1 MSLLTFMEF
10 EEFGS
15 VRENGG
21 GYCRLLWTVLPRLA
35 WLYTGAERGPQN
47 GARVLINKG

>member
-21 GYCRLLWTVLPRLA
+21 GYCRLLWTVLEFYRD
-35 WLYTGAERGPQN
+35 WLGSIQG
-47 GARVLINKG
+47 LKGDLRTALVS